1 MHVSPAVPLPGK
13 IDRRIDQCNNASFII
28 PGHLQLEVDQ
38 LEVGANHDEII
49 TDCSLEAE
57 WTLRSEAVE
66 GHSHERR
73 HDGIKTISQDIIYP
87 RQISESWDILGYP
100 DPGINRD
107 YPDLHLC
114 CSNNRSKSGIFGLW

>member
-1 MHVSPAVPLPGK
+1 MTR
-13 IDRRIDQCNNASFII
+13 DNASFII
-28 PGHLQLEVDQ
+28 PGHLELEDDR
-38 LEVGANHDEII
+38 LEVGVNHDEII
-49 TDCSLEAE
+49 ADCSLEAE

-66 GHSHERR
+66 GHIQPRR

-107 YPDLHLC
+107 YPDLHL
-114 CSNNRSKSGIFGLW
+114 